1 LLKIIVKNYANIVFS
16 YYIQGAKLA
25 VVDSTDLI
33 KILVL
38 HAKMKYLRTEAAT
51 AYVERETGAIAGVT
65 RAVQAATNP
74 TEGQCMLQD
83 GFEGAIM
90 DGESRENTSMMTDGN
105 GNVSV
110 ERLAERSVELDEG
123 RQIYVQ
129 QVQQSVQPAMATKDE
144 LKVVVAD
151 VSNAL
156 VTVSKTVHDS
166 ALNVIVHKVLEMKQ
180 YVDDK
185 VTDIDSKMGDIDSK
199 IDDKVTDIDTKMT
212 DMDDKMGDIDD
223 KMVDMDNQVANLKS
237 QLEKR
242 LKSQEKPKKHLK
254 KPETKTRSTVSRNI
268 AVANGT
274 YSWRKTIRKNVG
286 YKGCYKT
293 MDAAQQGLANFC
305 HEQQAHR
312 AALMED

>member
-1 LLKIIVKNYANIVFS
+1 MDFDDTLKYFNRIGVRIVNDVTAHVT
-16 YYIQGAKLA
+16 AKVTTAMDPEGTDAHAGPLPLA
-25 VVDSTDLI
+25 PVP
-33 KILVL
+33 
-38 HAKMKYLRTEAAT
+38 E
-51 AYVERETGAIAGVT
+51 
-65 RAVQAATNP
+65 
-74 TEGQCMLQD
+74 
-83 GFEGAIM
+83 
-90 DGESRENTSMMTDGN
+90 
-105 GNVSV
+105 
-110 ERLAERSVELDEG
+110 
-123 RQIYVQ
+123 
-129 QVQQSVQPAMATKDE
+129 MATKDE

-242 LKSQEKPKKHLK
+242 LKSLEKPQKCSKKS
-254 KPETKTRSTVSRNI
+254 ESKTRSTVSKNI
-268 AVANGT
+268 AVANGS
-274 YSWRKTIRKNVG
+274 YSWRKTIGKKYG